1 MDLQSQ
7 IEENR
12 LFAFTCYVR
21 DWKKQNPDTIRRDG
35 DVFSYTTKRGVVK
48 RFTTVKNAR
57 DATFKAQGFC
67 FKEIGQ

>member
-12 LFAFTCYVR
+12 LFAFTCYGR

-35 DVFSYTTKRGVVK
+35 DVFSYTTKRGAVK
-48 RFTTVKNAR
+48 RFMAVTNAR
-57 DATFKAQGFC
+57 AATFKAQGMC
-67 FKEIGQ
+67 LKAE